1 MSPPPRPRPSPGQL
15 IYNMGQSWLR
25 HNDPTTPLARW
36 GQLKPR
42 EQMFWEALG
51 ESIQRGFIGLLWDGF
66 FCGATFGLF
75 IAAIVFIVMVYR

>member
-1 MSPPPRPRPSPGQL
+1 
-15 IYNMGQSWLR
+15 
-25 HNDPTTPLARW
+25 
-36 GQLKPR
+36 
-42 EQMFWEALG
+42 MFWEALG